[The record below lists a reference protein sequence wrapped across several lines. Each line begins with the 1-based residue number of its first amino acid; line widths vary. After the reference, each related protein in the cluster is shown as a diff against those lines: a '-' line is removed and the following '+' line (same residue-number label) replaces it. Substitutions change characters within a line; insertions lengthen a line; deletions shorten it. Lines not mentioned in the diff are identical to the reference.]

1 MSEIREDFRDDKNKL
16 KVKDAFKEDV
26 GRGIVRID
34 PNIVE
39 DLQFKTGDVIEISHP
54 ITLKRTAALLYPG
67 KNEDRGS
74 ETIRLGPSLRRNI
87 NASLDDVVEIRKIEA
102 SLASKIT
109 FAGLKETIIPRKS
122 QDLARLLEN
131 RVVTKEDI
139 LSFYAPP
146 TNKRIDLV
154 VIDYSPRTEAVRI
167 HLDTE
172 ILISDKTQQELI
184 ELEKQRVS
192 YEDIGGLEE
201 EIQKIREMIEL
212 PIRHPELFQRIGID
226 PPKGV
231 LLHGPPGTG
240 KTLLARAVAYETD
253 AHFITISGPEIMSKF
268 YGQSE
273 QNLRKIFDE
282 AKEQSPSI
290 IFIDE
295 LDSIAPKRGEVTG
308 EVERRV
314 VAQLLSLMDG
324 LEERGQIIVIGATNR
339 VNDID
344 PALRRPGRFDR
355 EIEIGVPDT
364 DGRYEILLIH
374 TRGIPIKEN
383 VDLRFIAERTH
394 GFVGADVEALTKE
407 AAMLAI
413 RKILPKINLDKPIP
427 MEILKDLEI
436 IMEDFLDALT
446 SIEPS
451 ALREVLI
458 QQPKETWDDVGGLE
472 DAKQQLREVVEWPLK
487 YPELFRHLNSK
498 PPNGILLFGPPGT
511 GKTLLAKALAH
522 ETEIN
527 FISVK
532 GPEFLSKWVGE
543 SEKAVRET
551 FRKARSAAPCIIFFD
566 EIDAIAGVR
575 GRFASSEVTEQV
587 VSQLLTEMD
596 GLEDLKD
603 VILLAAT
610 NRADMLDPALLRSGR
625 FGRHIEIPMPD
636 LESRKEIF
644 KIHLKNKP
652 LDKEVS
658 LVQMAEVLEGYT
670 GADIQAICEEAT
682 LLTIRNAIDNVNL
695 KKIEISKL
703 TLQLENLRKEFN
715 EARRLKLEDKI
726 STLENKIEKLEHK
739 IEDLTR
745 IMLKDIKITK
755 NELDYAT
762 NKVLKGADRAKLA
775 HDSISK
781 GVEEMYR

>member
-1 MSEIREDFRDDKNKL
+1 MSGIIEGYRGEKNQL

-26 GRGIVRID
+26 GRGLVRLD
-34 PNIVE
+34 PDVVQT
-39 DLQFKTGDVIEISHP
+39 LKLKTGDVIEISHP
-54 ITLKRTAALLYPG
+54 LSEKKTAALIYPG

-74 ETIRLGPSLRRNI
+74 GTIRIGPSLRRNLS
-87 NASLDDVVEIRKIEA
+87 ASLDDIVEIRKIDA
-102 SLASKIT
+102 ALADKIT
-109 FAGLKETIIPRKS
+109 FAGLKEAIFTRKS
-122 QDLARLLEN
+122 QQLARTLEN
-131 RVVTKEDI
+131 RVVTKGDI
-139 LSFYAPP
+139 LSFYASA
-146 TNKRIDLV
+146 NKRVDLV

-172 ILISDKTQQELI
+172 IIISEKSHREII
-184 ELEKQRVS
+184 ESEKSRVS

-212 PIRHPELFQRIGID
+212 PIRHPEIFKRIGID

-231 LLHGPPGTG
+231 LLHGVPGTG
-240 KTLLARAVAYETD
+240 KTLLARAVAYETE

-273 QNLRKIFDE
+273 QNLRKIFEE
-282 AKEQSPSI
+282 ASEEAPSI

-324 LEERGQIIVIGATNR
+324 LEGRGEVIVIGATNR

-364 DGRYEILLIH
+364 DGRYEILQIH
-374 TRGIPIKEN
+374 TRGMPIHED
-383 VDLRFIAERTH
+383 VDLRTIAEKTH
-394 GFVGADVEALTKE
+394 GFVGADVEALAKE

-413 RKILPKINLDKPIP
+413 RKILPKIDLDKPIP
-427 MEILKDLEI
+427 NEILSEI
-436 IMEDFLDALT
+436 QINMDNFLNSLN

-458 QQPKETWDDVGGLE
+458 QQPTESWDDVGGLE
-472 DAKQQLREVVEWPLK
+472 DAKLQLCEVIEWPLK
-487 YPELFRHLNSK
+487 YPELYSHLNSK
-498 PPNGILLFGPPGT
+498 PPNGILLYGPPGT

-566 EIDAIAGVR
+566 EIDAIAGHR
-575 GRFASSEVTEQV
+575 GRFAGSEVTELV

-596 GLEDLKD
+596 GLEGLKN

-610 NRADMLDPALLRSGR
+610 NRPDMLDPALLRSGR
-625 FGRHIEIPMPD
+625 FGRHVEITMPD
-636 LESRKEIF
+636 LLTRKEIF

-652 LDKEVS
+652 LGKNIDLDQLSES
-658 LVQMAEVLEGYT
+658 LDGYT

-682 LLTIRNAIDNVNL
+682 LLTIRKAIIQVDL
-695 KKIEISKL
+695 KKKEII
-703 TLQLENLRKEFN
+703 EFN
-715 EARRLKLEDKI
+715 EQIELLEKKKIGMTKSSEEAKTLAVQIKELEQKIAKLNEEMIKNIKI
-726 STLENKIEKLEHK
+726 SKMEFTEAIE
-739 IEDLTR
+739 
-745 IMLKDIKITK
+745 
-755 NELDYAT
+755 
-762 NKVLKGADRAKLA
+762 KVLKGADIAQKA
-775 HDSISK
+775 EK
-781 GVEEMYR
+781 GLEEMYR

>member
-1 MSEIREDFRDDKNKL
+1 MSEITRGSGYEGSSKKL
-16 KVKDAFKEDV
+16 RVKDAFKEDA
-26 GRGIVRID
+26 GRGIIRVD
-34 PNIVE
+34 PDIYVE
-39 DLQFKTGDVIEISHP
+39 MNLRTGDVLEIIHP
-54 ITLKRTAALLYPG
+54 SSNKKTAALLYPG
-67 KNEDRGS
+67 KREDKG
-74 ETIRLGPSLRRNI
+74 TNIIRMDSFLRRNLG
-87 NASLDDVVEIRKIEA
+87 AFLDDLVEVRKIEA
-102 SLASKIT
+102 TLADKVI
-109 FAGLKETIIPRKS
+109 FAGLKEAVILRNS
-122 QDLARLLEN
+122 QQLARKLEN
-131 RVVTKEDI
+131 RVITKDDI
-139 LSFYAPP
+139 LSFYAYGR
-146 TNKRIDLV
+146 RIDLV
-154 VIDYSPRTEAVRI
+154 VIDYYPKSEAVRI
-167 HLDTE
+167 HLDTKVILSEKSHKE
-172 ILISDKTQQELI
+172 II
-184 ELEKQRVS
+184 EIERARVY
-192 YEDIGGLEE
+192 YEDIGGLGE

-212 PIRHPELFQRIGID
+212 PLRHPELFKRIGID

-240 KTLLARAVAYETD
+240 KTLLARAVAFETE
-253 AHFITISGPEIMSKF
+253 AHFLTISGPEIMSKF

-273 QNLRKIFDE
+273 ENLRKVFED
-282 AKEQSPSI
+282 AKENSPSI

-324 LEERGQIIVIGATNR
+324 LEGRGEIIVIGATNR

-374 TRGIPIKEN
+374 TRGMPLFED
-383 VDLRFIAERTH
+383 VDLQTMAERTH
-394 GFVGADVEALTKE
+394 GFVGADVEALVKE

-413 RKILPKINLDKPIP
+413 REILPKIDLDKPIP
-427 MEILKDLEI
+427 PEVLNNLQLTMLNFET
-436 IMEDFLDALT
+436 ALN

-458 QQPKETWDDVGGLE
+458 IQPTETWEDVGGLE
-472 DAKQQLREVVEWPLK
+472 DAKLQLREVIEWPLK
-487 YPELFRHLNSK
+487 YPELYSHLNAK

-522 ETEIN
+522 ESEIN

-566 EIDAIAGVR
+566 EIDAIAGLR
-575 GRFASSEVTEQV
+575 GRNTGSQVTEQV

-596 GLEDLKD
+596 GLEGLKG

-610 NRADMLDPALLRSGR
+610 NRPDMLDPAMLRSGR

-636 LESRKEIF
+636 KETRVEIF

-652 LDKEVS
+652 LDNDVDIGK
-658 LVQMAEVLEGYT
+658 MAGDLENYT
-670 GADIQAICEEAT
+670 GADIQGICEEAT
-682 LLTIRNAIDNVNL
+682 LLTIRKALTDSSINTQNAESV
-695 KKIEISKL
+695 KSVKISKS
-703 TLQLENLRKEFN
+703 EF
-715 EARRLKLEDKI
+715 EDAI
-726 STLENKIEKLEHK
+726 NKILKSANRAREVHEK
-739 IEDLTR
+739 
-745 IMLKDIKITK
+745 
-755 NELDYAT
+755 YA
-762 NKVLKGADRAKLA
+762 KEPEG
-775 HDSISK
+775 
-781 GVEEMYR
+781 MYK

>member
-1 MSEIREDFRDDKNKL
+1 MSKFTGSYTGPEKKL
-16 KVKDAFKEDV
+16 RVKDAFKEDAGK
-26 GRGIVRID
+26 GRVRID
-34 PNIVE
+34 PSVVNE
-39 DLQFKTGDVIEISHP
+39 LGLRNGDVIEIIHP
-54 ITLKRTAALLYPG
+54 GTNMKTAGLLYPG
-67 KNEDRGS
+67 RQEDKDSGI
-74 ETIRLGPSLRRNI
+74 IRLEPSLRRNLG
-87 NASLDDVVEIRKIEA
+87 AALDDIVSIRKIEA
-102 SLASKIT
+102 EIAEKIT
-109 FAGLKETIIPRKS
+109 FAGLK
-122 QDLARLLEN
+122 QVVLAKDAQQLSTTLEN
-131 RVVTKEDI
+131 RVVTKNDI
-139 LSFYAPP
+139 ISFY
-146 TNKRIDLV
+146 NWSGRVDLIV
-154 VIDYSPRTEAVRI
+154 VDFYPRADAVQI
-167 HLDTE
+167 HIDTE
-172 ILISDKTQQELI
+172 IIMSEKSHKELI
-184 ELEKQRVS
+184 EIEKSRVS

-212 PIRHPELFQRIGID
+212 PIRHPELFKRIGID

-273 QNLRKIFDE
+273 ENLRKIFDE
-282 AKEQSPSI
+282 AKEKSPSI

-324 LEERGQIIVIGATNR
+324 LEGRGETIVIGATNR

-355 EIEIGVPDT
+355 EIEIGVPDK

-374 TRGIPIKEN
+374 TRGMPLSKK
-383 VDLRFIAERTH
+383 VDLRLIAERTH
-394 GFVGADVEALTKE
+394 GFVGADVEALAKE

-413 RKILPKINLDKPIP
+413 REILPKIDLDKPIP
-427 MEILKDLEI
+427 MEILDKI
-436 IMEDFLDALT
+436 QIKMENFVDALT

-458 QQPKETWDDVGGLE
+458 QQPNETWEDIGGLE
-472 DAKQQLREVVEWPLK
+472 KAIIQLQEVIEWPLK
-487 YPELFRHLNSK
+487 YPELYSHLKSK
-498 PPNGILLFGPPGT
+498 PPNGILLYGPPGT
-511 GKTLLAKALAH
+511 GKTLLAKALAN
-522 ETEIN
+522 ESEVN

-566 EIDAIAGVR
+566 EIDAIAGER
-575 GRFASSEVTEQV
+575 GRFASSQVTEQV

-596 GLEDLKD
+596 GLEGLKD

-610 NRADMLDPALLRSGR
+610 NRPELLDAALLRSGR
-625 FGRHIEIPMPD
+625 FGKHIEIPMPD
-636 LESRKEIF
+636 LDARKEIF

-652 LDKEVS
+652 LANDVS
-658 LVQMAEVLEGYT
+658 IDRLAEILDGYT
-670 GADIQAICEEAT
+670 GADIQAISEEAT
-682 LLTIRNAIDNVNL
+682 LLTIRKNVPIVNQKL
-695 KKIEISKL
+695 KEIAGKQD
-703 TLQLENLRKEFN
+703 QLENLKSQKDSNFQKIKDIEAEIKSYKEKMVEEIYINQEEF
-715 EARRLKLEDKI
+715 EQA
-726 STLENKIEKLEHK
+726 IEK
-739 IEDLTR
+739 I
-745 IMLKDIKITK
+745 LKD
-755 NELDYAT
+755 
-762 NKVLKGADRAKLA
+762 ADLAKRA
-775 HDSISK
+775 HDRTLK
-781 GVEEMYR
+781 AAEEMFR

>member
-1 MSEIREDFRDDKNKL
+1 MSEITREYKGDGR
-16 KVKDAFKEDV
+16 KVRIKDAYKADA
-26 GRGIVRID
+26 GRGRIRID
-34 PNIVE
+34 PSVIE
-39 DLQFKTGDVIEISHP
+39 EMDLKTGDVIEIAH
-54 ITLKRTAALLYPG
+54 TVDDKKTAALLYPG
-67 KNEDRGS
+67 KDEDRGS
-74 ETIRLGPSLRRNI
+74 NSIRIDSSLRRNI
-87 NASLDDVVEIRKIEA
+87 SASIDDIVEICKIEA
-102 SLASKIT
+102 SLADRIT
-109 FAGLKETIIPRKS
+109 FAGVEESVIIRRS
-122 QDLARLLEN
+122 DQLVRMLEN
-131 RVVTKEDI
+131 RVITKGDI
-139 LSFYAPP
+139 LSFNAMGRRIDFIVVDYAP
-146 TNKRIDLV
+146 KAA
-154 VIDYSPRTEAVRI
+154 AVRI
-167 HLDTE
+167 HLDTK
-172 ILISDKTQQELI
+172 ISISEKTHK
-184 ELEKQRVS
+184 ELEELESRRVT

-212 PIRHPELFQRIGID
+212 PIRHPELFKRIGID

-240 KTLLARAVAYETD
+240 KTLLARAVAYETE

-273 QNLRKIFDE
+273 ENLRKLFEE
-282 AKEQSPSI
+282 AKDMAPSI

-314 VAQLLSLMDG
+314 VAQLLSLLDG
-324 LEERGQIIVIGATNR
+324 LEGRGEIIVIGATNR

-364 DGRYEILLIH
+364 DGRHEILLIH
-374 TRGIPIKEN
+374 TRGMPLDKD
-383 VDLRFIAERTH
+383 VDLRLIAEKTH
-394 GFVGADVEALTKE
+394 GFVGADVEALAKE

-413 RKILPKINLDKPIP
+413 REILPQINLDKPIP
-427 MEILKDLEI
+427 PEILMDLQI
-436 IMEDFLDALT
+436 NMKNFQSALN

-458 QQPKETWDDVGGLE
+458 SQPSETWEDIGGLE
-472 DAKQQLREVVEWPLK
+472 DAKQQLREVIEWPLK
-487 YPELFRHLNSK
+487 YPEIYSHLSSQ
-498 PPNGILLFGPPGT
+498 PPNGILLYGPPGT

-522 ETEIN
+522 ESEVN

-551 FRKARSAAPCIIFFD
+551 FRKARAASPCIIFFD
-566 EIDAIAGVR
+566 EIDAIAGMR
-575 GRFASSEVTEQV
+575 GRFASSQVTEQV

-596 GLEDLKD
+596 GLEGLKD

-636 LESRKEIF
+636 EEARLKIF
-644 KIHLKNKP
+644 KIHLRNKP
-652 LDKEVS
+652 LASDVDIN
-658 LVQMAEVLEGYT
+658 QMAKELSTST

-682 LLTIRNAIDNVNL
+682 LLTIRKAVMDT
-695 KKIEISKL
+695 KINTQDEASVKLVKIS
-703 TLQLENLRKEFN
+703 RKEFD
-715 EARRLKLEDKI
+715 EA
-726 STLENKIEKLEHK
+726 
-739 IEDLTR
+739 
-745 IMLKDIKITK
+745 
-755 NELDYAT
+755 
-762 NKVLKGADRAKLA
+762 
-775 HDSISK
+775 ISK
-781 GVEEMYR
+781 ILKSAEKARASHERYVQEPSEELYR

>member
-1 MSEIREDFRDDKNKL
+1 MSGVTKRNEGKGTKL
-16 KVKDAFKEDV
+16 RVKDAFKEDA

-34 PNIVE
+34 PETIE
-39 DLQFKTGDVIEISHP
+39 KLDLRTGDVLEVSHP
-54 ITLKRTAALLYPG
+54 LVNKRSAALLYPG
-67 KNEDRGS
+67 KREDRGMGI
-74 ETIRLGPSLRRNI
+74 IRIDPSLRRNLG
-87 NASLDDVVEIRKIEA
+87 ASLDDIVEIRKIEA
-102 SLASKIT
+102 ALANKVT
-109 FAGLKETIIPRKS
+109 FAGLEESVVVRTP
-122 QDLARLLEN
+122 QQLARQLEN
-131 RVVTKEDI
+131 RVLTKGDI
-139 LSFYAPP
+139 LSFYAMG
-146 TNKRIDLV
+146 RRVDLI
-154 VIDYSPRTEAVRI
+154 VIDYSPQAEAVRI
-167 HLDTE
+167 HLETKIVLSEKSHKQITE
-172 ILISDKTQQELI
+172 MEQT
-184 ELEKQRVS
+184 RVS
-192 YEDIGGLEE
+192 YEDIGGLED

-212 PIRHPELFQRIGID
+212 PIRHPELFKRIGID

-240 KTLLARAVAYETD
+240 KTLLARAVAYETE
-253 AHFITISGPEIMSKF
+253 AHFKTISGPEIMSKF

-273 QNLRKIFDE
+273 ENLRKVFEE
-282 AKEQSPSI
+282 AKENAPSI

-324 LEERGQIIVIGATNR
+324 LEGRGEVIVIGATNR

-374 TRGIPIKEN
+374 TRGMPLHSD
-383 VDLRFIAERTH
+383 VDLQSMAQRTH
-394 GFVGADVEALTKE
+394 GFVGADVEALAKE

-413 RKILPKINLDKPIP
+413 REILPQIDLEKPIP
-427 MEILKDLEI
+427 QEILNDIQITMINFEN
-436 IMEDFLDALT
+436 ALS

-458 QQPKETWDDVGGLE
+458 TQPTETWDDVGGLE
-472 DAKQQLREVVEWPLK
+472 EVKIQLREVIEWPLK
-487 YPELFRHLNSK
+487 YPELYRHLNSK

-511 GKTLLAKALAH
+511 GKTLIAKALAH

-566 EIDAIAGVR
+566 EIDAIAGLR
-575 GRFASSEVTEQV
+575 GRSAGSQVTEQV

-596 GLEDLKD
+596 GLEGLKN

-610 NRADMLDPALLRSGR
+610 NRQDMLDPAFLRSGR

-636 LESRKEIF
+636 LESRVKIF
-644 KIHLKNKP
+644 NIHLKYKP
-652 LDKEVS
+652 LAKNIDINKLAQEF
-658 LVQMAEVLEGYT
+658 EGYT
-670 GADIQAICEEAT
+670 GADIQGVCEEAT
-682 LLTIRNAIDNVNL
+682 LLTIRKTLADGTINTQDPESVKSVEIGKAEFEDAIV
-695 KKIEISKL
+695 
-703 TLQLENLRKEFN
+703 
-715 EARRLKLEDKI
+715 
-726 STLENKIEKLEHK
+726 
-739 IEDLTR
+739 
-745 IMLKDIKITK
+745 
-755 NELDYAT
+755 
-762 NKVLKGADRAKLA
+762 KVLKSADRAKMA
-775 HDSISK
+775 QEK
-781 GVEEMYR
+781 YEKEPEGMYR